1 MAQLLAPGVKTFK
14 LRYIP
19 PMHIRPERQSDHAA
33 ITEVTT
39 QAFASVEHS
48 DHTEAGIISRLRETG
63 DLTLSLVA
71 IDGDDLIGHV
81 AFSPVTING
90 QHQAWYGLGPVSARP
105 DRQRQA
111 VGSALIQA
119 GLQRL
124 RSLNA
129 AGCVVLGDP
138 DFYSRFG
145 FERDDRLHYAGAPP
159 EYFMCLM
166 LEAQDV
172 PLGRIEYAPAFTG

>member
-1 MAQLLAPGVKTFK
+1 
-14 LRYIP
+14 
-19 PMHIRPERQSDHAA
+19 MHIRPERQSDHAA

-90 QHQAWYGLGPVSARP
+90 QHQAWYGLGPVSVRP
-105 DRQRQA
+105 DRQGQA

-119 GLQRL
+119 GLLQL

-129 AGCVVLGDP
+129 GGCVVL
-138 DFYSRFG
+138 
-145 FERDDRLHYAGAPP
+145 EHLA
-159 EYFMCLM
+159 
-166 LEAQDV
+166 
-172 PLGRIEYAPAFTG
+172 